1 MIRQSTSQAPAG
13 LSRHRLSGHYEALF
27 RQLRFLHGSES
38 ESPRTL
44 GVTSCES
51 GEGVST
57 VAVNLAV
64 SGAHSGCRVLLVDAN
79 TISPSL
85 ARTLLVAPRPGLAEL
100 LMGEADLKEC
110 IYTTAT
116 ERLSVLPAGPLSA
129 ADRADY
135 DWKRLRPIIDQLT
148 ADHELVIFDLPPVNA
163 LSPCPMIA
171 SLLDGVL
178 LVVEAERTGG
188 DAALRG
194 KRQLSAAHAK
204 LLGVVLNKGR

>member
-1 MIRQSTSQAPAG
+1 MIRQSRSQGPAC
-13 LSRHRLSGHYEALF
+13 SARHRLSGHYEALF
-27 RQLRFLHGSES
+27 RQLRFLHDRQSEP
-38 ESPRTL
+38 PRTI

-100 LMGEADLKEC
+100 LTGEADLKEC
-110 IYTTAT
+110 IHTTAT
-116 ERLSVLPAGPLSA
+116 TGLSVLPAGPLSP
-129 ADRADY
+129 ADQADY
-135 DWKRLRPIIDQLT
+135 DWTRLRPIIDQLT
-148 ADHELVIFDLPPVNA
+148 ADHAVVIFDLPPVNA
-163 LSPCPMIA
+163 LSPCPVIA

-178 LVVEAERTGG
+178 LVVEAERTGS

-194 KRQLSAAHAK
+194 KRQLCAAHAK
-204 LLGVVLNKGR
+204 PLGVVFNKGR

>member
-1 MIRQSTSQAPAG
+1 MIRQSSTSPPAG
-13 LSRHRLSGHYEALF
+13 RPRHRLSGHYEALF
-27 RQLRFLHGSES
+27 RQLRFLHGSAS
-38 ESPRTL
+38 ESPRTI

-64 SGAHSGCRVLLVDAN
+64 CGAHSGCRVLLVDAN
-79 TISPSL
+79 TMSPSL

-100 LMGEADLKEC
+100 LTGDADLHEC

-116 ERLSVLPAGPLSA
+116 EGLSVLPAGPLSA
-129 ADRADY
+129 ADQADY
-135 DWKRLRPIIDQLT
+135 DWTRLRPIINQLT
-148 ADHELVIFDLPPVNA
+148 ADHQLVIFDLPPVNA
-163 LSPCPMIA
+163 LSPCPVIA

-178 LVVEAERTGG
+178 LVVEAEHTGS

-194 KRQLSAAHAK
+194 KRQLCAANVK